1 MLENQDMSAPI
12 KLAEGYNPFSDED
25 VVPQVQPQVEVA
37 PTANE
42 QQNVDNTANT
52 SPDAIVSENQQQTQ
66 QTDYST
72 FNPDSFIKERFGF
85 DTVDEAEEEFLRL
98 IEEREQSP
106 EFDFSDDVSRTLFDA
121 IREGKTDDVYQI
133 LNEQK
138 RIDKLTNSEL
148 TTEIAAEIVKT
159 NIQNK
164 FKDLSADEVDLLFYD
179 QFFVPLKPE
188 QGYDETD
195 EDYSEK
201 LRTWQAQAD
210 YTEKRLMIEA
220 KVLRPEIAKLRS
232 EINLPDIYNEAGRE
246 AQYQEEFEYLQQAR
260 SVYERTLDSEFQSFN
275 GFNVSVKDDD
285 VEIPISFNV
294 AEDERLALKQ
304 ELSDFDGEAYLENRW
319 FNEEGKPNVRQIMAD
334 KYVLENLPRILQ
346 KVANEAASQR
356 LLAHLKKSGNI
367 NLNQT
372 PTPQGT
378 APSLNPNA
386 AIQEQ
391 LANWAFSS

>member
-37 PTANE
+37 PTAND
-42 QQNVDNTANT
+42 QQIVDNSPNT
-52 SPDAIVSENQQQTQ
+52 SPDSIVSDNQQT

-85 DTVDEAEEEFLRL
+85 DTVDEAEQEFMRL
-98 IEEREQSP
+98 IEEREQAP
-106 EFDFSDDVSRTLFDA
+106 DFDFSDDVSRTLFDA
-121 IREGKTDDVYQI
+121 IKEGKTDDVYQI

-138 RIDKLTNSEL
+138 RIDKLTSSEL

-195 EDYSEK
+195 EDYAGK
-201 LRTWQAQAD
+201 LNAWQAQVD

-220 KVLRPEIAKLRS
+220 KVLRPEIAKLKS
-232 EINLPDIYNEAGRE
+232 EIKLPDIYNEAGRE

-260 SVYERTLDSEFQSFN
+260 SVYEKTLDSEFQSFN

-367 NLNQT
+367 NLNQN

>member
-12 KLAEGYNPFSDED
+12 KLAEGYNPFSDEG
-25 VVPQVQPQVEVA
+25 VATQVQPQVEVA

-42 QQNVDNTANT
+42 QNFDNTPNA
-52 SPDAIVSENQQQTQ
+52 SPDQIVSDNQQQAQ
-66 QTDYST
+66 QPDYSN

-85 DTVDEAEEEFLRL
+85 DTVDEAEEEFIRL

-106 EFDFSDDVSRTLFDA
+106 QFDFSNDVSRTLFDA
-121 IREGKTDDVYQI
+121 IREGKSDDVYQI

-148 TTEIAAEIVKT
+148 TIDLAAEIVKT

-195 EDYSEK
+195 EEYGAK
-201 LRTWQAQAD
+201 LNTWQAQTD
-210 YTEKRLMIEA
+210 YTERKLMIEA
-220 KVLRPEIAKLRS
+220 KVLRPEIAKLKS

-275 GFNVSVKDDD
+275 GFNVSVKDND
-285 VEIPISFNV
+285 VEIPISFNI
-294 AEDERLALKQ
+294 AEDEKLALKQ
-304 ELSDFDGEAYLENRW
+304 ELSDFDGEAYLEDRW

-367 NLNQT
+367 SLNQN

-391 LANWAFSS
+391 LANWAFNS

>member
-25 VVPQVQPQVEVA
+25 VAPQVQPQVEVA
-37 PTANE
+37 PTAN
-42 QQNVDNTANT
+42 QQQDFYNASSASSDSVA
-52 SPDAIVSENQQQTQ
+52 SENQTQ
-66 QTDYST
+66 QDYST

-85 DTVDEAEEEFLRL
+85 DTVDEAEKEFIRL
-98 IEEREQSP
+98 IEEREESP
-106 EFDFSDDVSRTLFDA
+106 QFDFSNDVSRTLFDA
-121 IREGKTDDVYQI
+121 IREGKSDDVYQI

-148 TTEIAAEIVKT
+148 TTDIAAEIVKT

-195 EDYSEK
+195 EEYGAK
-201 LRTWQAQAD
+201 LNSWKVQAD

-220 KVLRPEIAKLRS
+220 KVLRPEIAKLKS

-275 GFNVSVKDDD
+275 GFNVSVKDND
-285 VEIPISFNV
+285 VEIPISFNI

-304 ELSDFDGEAYLENRW
+304 ELSDFDGEAYLEDRW
-319 FNEEGKPNVRQIMAD
+319 FNEAGKPNVRQIMAD

-356 LLAHLKKSGNI
+356 LLAHLKKSGNVT
-367 NLNQT
+367 LNQN

-391 LANWAFSS
+391 LANWAFGS

>member
-37 PTANE
+37 PTAND
-42 QQNVDNTANT
+42 QQIVDNSPNT
-52 SPDAIVSENQQQTQ
+52 SPDSIVSDNQQT

-85 DTVDEAEEEFLRL
+85 DTVDEAEQEFMRL
-98 IEEREQSP
+98 IEEREQAP
-106 EFDFSDDVSRTLFDA
+106 DFDFSDDVSRTLFDA

-138 RIDKLTNSEL
+138 RIDKLTSSEL

-195 EDYSEK
+195 EDYAGK
-201 LRTWQAQAD
+201 LNAWQAQVD

-220 KVLRPEIAKLRS
+220 KVLRPEIAKLKS
-232 EINLPDIYNEAGRE
+232 EIKLPDIYNEAGRE

-260 SVYERTLDSEFQSFN
+260 SVYEKTLDSEFQSFN